1 VTGTR
6 AATDNDAVTIRVCL
20 VTVLVGIAA
29 ACGGSGTY
37 TVGDAQQ
44 AFEAN
49 GYVLV
54 DPAADPT
61 GTGLNVWE
69 SEDVTVLAPEG
80 GASFFVFV
88 GDPDAAGD
96 LWTAYDPDGS
106 AAFDE
111 REGNVRV
118 MAGGELEPADEE
130 RVRASLD
137 ALAG

>member
-1 VTGTR
+1 M
-6 AATDNDAVTIRVCL
+6 AFRVCL
-20 VTVLVGIAA
+20 VTVLVGLTA
-29 ACGGSGTY
+29 ACGGGSGSY
-37 TVGDAQQ
+37 TVEDAQQ
-44 AFEAN
+44 AFQAN
-49 GYVLV
+49 GFVLV

-69 SEDVTVLAPEG
+69 SEDVTVLTPEG
-80 GASFFVFV
+80 GTSFFVFV

-96 LWTAYDPDGS
+96 LWSTYDADGS
-106 AAFDE
+106 AEFDE

-137 ALAG
+137 ALSG

>member
-1 VTGTR
+1 MIFRLTL
-6 AATDNDAVTIRVCL
+6 AALLTL
-20 VTVLVGIAA
+20 LAA
-29 ACGGSGTY
+29 ACGGSDAY
-37 TVGDAQQ
+37 TAEDAQQ

-88 GDPDAAGD
+88 GDSDAAAD
-96 LWTAYDPDGS
+96 LWTQYDADGTPE
-106 AAFDE
+106 FDE

-137 ALAG
+137 ALPG

>member
-1 VTGTR
+1 MS
-6 AATDNDAVTIRVCL
+6 RVCL
-20 VTVLVGIAA
+20 VTILVGLAA
-29 ACGGSGTY
+29 ACGGGSDTY
-37 TVGDAQQ
+37 TVEDAQQ

-49 GYVLV
+49 GFILV
-54 DPAADPT
+54 DTAVDPS

-69 SEDVTVLAPEG
+69 SQDVTVLAPEG

-96 LWTAYDPDGS
+96 LWTVYDPDGS
-106 AAFDE
+106 PTLDE